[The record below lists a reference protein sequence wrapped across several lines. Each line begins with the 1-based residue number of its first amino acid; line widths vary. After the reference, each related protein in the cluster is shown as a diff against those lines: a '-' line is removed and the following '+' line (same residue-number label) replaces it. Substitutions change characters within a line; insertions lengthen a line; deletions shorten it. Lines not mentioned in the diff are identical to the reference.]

1 MPWASVS
8 FMTVASC
15 LPSAE
20 VPPRGAE
27 LLAAPC
33 WGAGL
38 SPHGPALGGFVWAPG
53 GEARVLAEPYF
64 WRRPRGHFQR
74 RAFGSVAWSAAG
86 GPCRRGACG
95 PGTWGTAPPL
105 PSCPPPGQLRARF
118 SGRQRRLPRLS
129 GSRRAGPGLPGRHW
143 PPLVRVHVSS
153 AGSVSPGTV
162 TDAGPGT
169 RPRARERPRGSSRQ
183 REPRSPLSRQ
193 RLR

>member
-38 SPHGPALGGFVWAPG
+38 SPHGPARGGFVWAPG

-64 WRRPRGHFQR
+64 WRRPRGRFQR
-74 RAFGSVAWSAAG
+74 QAFGSVASPRPFPETSVRLGGVECSRRSLPAWSVW
-86 GPCRRGACG
+86 
-95 PGTWGTAPPL
+95 PGYMGDSPSPPL
-105 PSCPPPGQLRARF
+105 LPSPGPAARPVLRPTAQAPRALRLTEGRSGSARPPLAAPCLCPCLLCWF
-118 SGRQRRLPRLS
+118 CLS
-129 GSRRAGPGLPGRHW
+129 GNR
-143 PPLVRVHVSS
+143 
-153 AGSVSPGTV
+153 
-162 TDAGPGT
+162 D
-169 RPRARERPRGSSRQ
+169 
-183 REPRSPLSRQ
+183 
-193 RLR
+193 